1 MSTTNRPTLGMLQLA
16 HEPVRLPGA
25 ISNPATYDFPVRYQ
39 QVPGAWTSNVIG
51 PDDRIHE
58 AYIAAARGME
68 KDGVA
73 AITSNCGFTARFQK
87 DVAASVSI
95 PVALSSLLLVP
106 SMVRLVPPGKKLGI
120 LTYDATQLGD
130 VHWNGA
136 GWSPARL
143 PVVVAGIEGS
153 ESWAE
158 MAKPD
163 PKITVAALER
173 DVIAAARQLRAAHPD
188 VAMLLL
194 ECSAFP
200 VAAGAVRRETRLPTV
215 DFSTLQRA
223 LIDAVTPRRDW
234 LSHRTRMHEAL
245 AVLRLNNDPIQLD
258 GAITRE
264 DSFPYPVR
272 YMKVPSAYVDNVTRG
287 DRSVEGDYIRCAR
300 ELIGQGARGV
310 ITTCGFTS
318 IFQNGMSGALDV
330 PVATS
335 SLLLAPFVLS
345 IIPPGSTLAILTF
358 DVTRLTPAHCEA
370 AGFSLSHSPV
380 AVAGVEGTE
389 SWRAMC
395 RPAND
400 VTMADLEHDVMGA
413 LDRLRA
419 EHEDIRG
426 VLLECAVFPIVADV
440 IRRRTGLP
448 VFDFLSLADIVMASI
463 AHAR

>member
-1 MSTTNRPTLGMLQLA
+1 MLGTSR
-16 HEPVRLPGA
+16 RLE
-25 ISNPATYDFPVRYQ
+25 SAT
-39 QVPGAWTSNVIG
+39 
-51 PDDRIHE
+51 
-58 AYIAAARGME
+58 
-68 KDGVA
+68 
-73 AITSNCGFTARFQK
+73 
-87 DVAASVSI
+87 
-95 PVALSSLLLVP
+95 
-106 SMVRLVPPGKKLGI
+106 
-120 LTYDATQLGD
+120 
-130 VHWNGA
+130 
-136 GWSPARL
+136 
-143 PVVVAGIEGS
+143 GIETDAATS
-153 ESWAE
+153 FWNRAV
-158 MAKPD
+158 KPQ
-163 PKITVAALER
+163 L
-173 DVIAAARQLRAAHPD
+173 DVIAAVRQLRATHPD

-200 VAAGAVRRETRLPTV
+200 VAAGAVSRETRLPTV

-234 LSHRTRMHEAL
+234 LQHRTRMHEAL

-264 DSFPYPVR
+264 DSFPYPTL

-287 DRSVEGDYIRCAR
+287 DRSVEGDYVRCAR
-300 ELIGQGARGV
+300 ELIGKGARGV

-345 IIPPGSTLAILTF
+345 ILPPGSTLAILTF
-358 DVTRLTPAHCEA
+358 DATRLTSAHCEA
-370 AGFSLSHSPV
+370 AGFSLARSPV

-463 AHAR
+463 ADAA